1 MLKPAPTQPA
11 PAGLPAPPTG
21 GGGGGARMKPEASP
35 APRRFFSGPSG
46 REAQGGGGRGGRG
59 GSTSEGQGRWLVRR
73 AADTASTSSPAAP
86 SSPFLKDTAPMSAPP
101 VASSFSSP
109 AAAASSSPAAASAA
123 DASSSSSP
131 AGASSR
137 PSGTVYVTAAQ
148 ALIIKS
154 NRTGD
159 FNSKCARALTF
170 ENPNSRAP
178 CYDRAGEWQGP
189 GKGCGGED
197 GFRIAATGRTA

>member
-1 MLKPAPTQPA
+1 MLKPAPKQPG
-11 PAGLPAPPTG
+11 PQ
-21 GGGGGARMKPEASP
+21 GGGGARMKAEASP
-35 APRRFFSGPSG
+35 APRPFFSGPSG
-46 REAQGGGGRGGRG
+46 REGQGGGGRGGRG
-59 GSTSEGQGRWLVRR
+59 GSASEGQGRWLVRR
-73 AADTASTSSPAAP
+73 AADTASTSSSPAAP
-86 SSPFLKDTAPMSAPP
+86 SSSPFLKDTAPMSDPP

-109 AAAASSSPAAASAA
+109 SAAASSSPYAASAA
-123 DASSSSSP
+123 DSAAASSSSSSP

-159 FNSKCARALTF
+159 FNSKCARTLTF
-170 ENPNSRAP
+170 ENLNSRAP